1 MRLSVIT
8 VSLNNVDGLQKTMKS
23 LLSQTWDDWEYIVID
38 GGSNDGSKE
47 IIEESANGDKRLSHW
62 VSEKDDGIFNA
73 MNKGVKVSTG
83 DYLLFLNSGDYLNAD
98 NVLEEVFEG
107 NQPKYTQDFIC
118 ARCAVSNNGVV
129 EFITN
134 PPQNLTF
141 KDFFN
146 TTLAHQSTFIKREL
160 FQRYGLYREDLK
172 LKSDW
177 EFFVRTIILNK
188 CTTISIGVILTDY
201 NLDGVSSLI
210 SNKIRQKEEM
220 EKIYE
225 ETVLSKF
232 IADYISYN
240 ETLKGMK
247 VYFWAKEKWILN
259 WAILFIFKIANMF
272 SKAKKSV

>member
-1 MRLSVIT
+1 MKLSVIT
-8 VSLNNVDGLQKTMKS
+8 VNLNNVDGLQKTMKS
-23 LLSQTWDDWEYIVID
+23 LLSQTWNDWEYIVID

-47 IIEESANGDKRLSHW
+47 IIEESANSDKRLSHW

-98 NVLEEVFEG
+98 TVLEEVFEG

-118 ARCAVSNNGVV
+118 ARCAISNNGVV

-146 TTLAHQSTFIKREL
+146 TTLAHQSTFIKKEL
-160 FQRYGLYREDLK
+160 FQKYGLYREDLK

-188 CTTISIGVILTDY
+188 CTTISIGVMLTNY

-225 ETVLSKF
+225 ETVLSRF
-232 IADYISYN
+232 IPDYN
-240 ETLKGMK
+240 NHTLTLTEMK
-247 VYFWAKEKWILN
+247 VYFWAKDKQFLN
-259 WAILFIFKIANMF
+259 WVYN
-272 SKAKKSV
+272 SYTT